1 MMTRRQRFLSILIG
15 VVGAIGS
22 FVSLAG
28 FLLKVRR
35 NGLDIPEAATAQ
47 SFYQSVGSAYAGGFV
62 AGFSLCFFLTLL
74 AVAVGT
80 WVESRRAAAAAK
92 TESVR
97 IPLVR
102 PLPRG

>member
-1 MMTRRQRFLSILIG
+1 MTHRQRFLSILIG
-15 VVGAIGS
+15 CIGAIGS
-22 FVSLAG
+22 VLALAS

-35 NGLDIPEAATAQ
+35 NALEFPASATTTQA
-47 SFYQSVGSAYAGGFV
+47 FYRSVGEAYSGGFV

-80 WVESRRAAAAAK
+80 WVEGRRAADAMH

-97 IPLVR
+97 IPLVD
-102 PLPRG
+102 PPTEG